1 MKALVTNQLANNY
14 TRYGIF
20 ATDDIPDV
28 AIDDFTYLIQVEFW
42 YLDKCEISKSVTQ
55 TSNTTRVIGNK
66 VIGKVL
72 DVPSHFS
79 KYKKGDSVLVESK
92 DLNNGLFRRQI
103 SVKETQIL
111 ELNYQLETKLDC
123 IEKVL
128 DIFDIL
134 RIMRRNESSGFKGSW
149 VNASQFF

>member
-66 VIGKVL
+66 VIEMKPIFL
-72 DVPSHFS
+72 SQNF
-79 KYKKGDSVLVESK
+79 
-92 DLNNGLFRRQI
+92 GLFNFI
-103 SVKETQIL
+103 I
-111 ELNYQLETKLDC
+111 
-123 IEKVL
+123 
-128 DIFDIL
+128 
-134 RIMRRNESSGFKGSW
+134 
-149 VNASQFF
+149 